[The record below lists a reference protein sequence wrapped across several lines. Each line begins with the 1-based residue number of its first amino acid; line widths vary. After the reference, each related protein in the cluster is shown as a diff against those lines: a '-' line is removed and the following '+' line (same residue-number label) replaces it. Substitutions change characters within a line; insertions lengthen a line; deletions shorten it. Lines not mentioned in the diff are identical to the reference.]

1 LETNMSQINGGQ
13 ALIKA
18 LEMEG
23 VEVIFGLP
31 GGAILPVYDP
41 IIDSPIRHILV
52 RHEQGAGHMA
62 EGFAHATGRPGVAMV
77 TSGPAATN
85 IVTPL
90 CDAYMD
96 SIPMVV
102 ITGQVGTPSIGTD
115 AFQECDTVGI
125 TRSVT
130 KHNELVTEAADIPR
144 AVREAFHIATTG
156 RPGPVLLDIPKDIV
170 DPKNPRSALDWYWP
184 SDAELSA
191 GLPGYKPTTKGHPRK
206 IKDAAE
212 LIVRSTRPVIYAGGG
227 ILKARAAEA
236 LLELAELCDIPV
248 VTTLMAR
255 GAFPDG
261 HRLCLGMPGM
271 HGNYTAVTA
280 MQQSDLLIALGS
292 RFDDRVTGRIPAF
305 APDAKII
312 HVDID
317 PAELGKVRRP
327 DVPIVGDC
335 RLVIEELVR
344 AIRDL
349 GGSDAQPDRTAWKS
363 TISGWQEKYPLTYEQ
378 SEPGD
383 ALKPQYVL
391 EQLRDSTPEETILV
405 SGVGQ
410 HQMWASQYWRFNHP
424 YTWVNSGGLG
434 TMGFS
439 VPAAIGAK
447 VGRPD
452 RMVWAVDGDGCFQMT
467 AQELVTASTER
478 IPIKVAILNNAYL
491 GMVRQWQEMFYEE
504 RYSEV
509 YLSPDL
515 PDYKMWAEAMG
526 CIGIRVESPE
536 EVQPAIDKA
545 NDIDDRPVVIEFRTD
560 SREKV
565 FPMVPAGASNDDI
578 ITFQSHREVIQ

>member
-1 LETNMSQINGGQ
+1 MEMNGGQ
-13 ALIKA
+13 ALIKS

-23 VEVIFGLP
+23 VEVMFGLP

-62 EGFAHATGRPGVAMV
+62 EGYAHATGRPGVAMV

-102 ITGQVGTPSIGTD
+102 ITGQVGTTAIGTD
-115 AFQECDTVGI
+115 AFQECDTTGI

-130 KHNELVTEAADIPR
+130 KHNELVTEASDIPR
-144 AVREAFHIATTG
+144 VDPRGVPHRDDGPA
-156 RPGPVLLDIPKDIV
+156 RPGPRRHPQGHRRSQEPEVGHGVVL
-170 DPKNPRSALDWYWP
+170 ATQ
-184 SDAELSA
+184 AEIEA
-191 GLPGYKPTTKGHPRK
+191 GLPGYKPTTKGHPRM
-206 IKDAAE
+206 IKEAARFIIE
-212 LIVRSTRPVIYAGGG
+212 SKRPVIYAGGG
-227 ILKARAAEA
+227 ILKARAAET
-236 LLELAELCDIPV
+236 LRELAELTGIPV

-255 GAFPDG
+255 GAFPDD
-261 HRLCLGMPGM
+261 HPLCLGMPGM

-280 MQQSDLLIALGS
+280 MQKADLLIALGS
-292 RFDDRVTGRIPAF
+292 RFDDRVTGKVSTF

-335 RLVIEELVR
+335 RLVIEEIVK
-344 AIRDL
+344 AVRDL
-349 GGSDAQPDRTAWKS
+349 GGLEAQPDRSEWKS
-363 TISGWQEKYPLTYEQ
+363 RLSGWQEKFPLTYEQ
-378 SEPGD
+378 TFDDGGP
-383 ALKPQYVL
+383 LKPQFVL
-391 EQLRDSTPEETILV
+391 EHLRESTPDDCIVV

-410 HQMWASQYWRFNHP
+410 HQMWTSQYWRFRHP
-424 YTWVNSGGLG
+424 YTFVNSGGLG
-434 TMGFS
+434 TMGFA

-467 AQELVTASTER
+467 AQELVTAASER

-491 GMVRQWQEMFYEE
+491 GMVRQWQEMFYDE

-515 PDYKMWAEAMG
+515 PDYKLWAEAMG
-526 CIGIRVESPE
+526 CVGMRVETPE
-536 EVQPAIDKA
+536 EVQSAIDKA
-545 NDIDDRPVVIEFRTD
+545 NEIDDRPVVIDFRTD
-560 SREKV
+560 SSEKV
-565 FPMVPAGASNDDI
+565 YPMVPAGLSNDDI
-578 ITFQSHREVIQ
+578 VVDPSQGEGGR